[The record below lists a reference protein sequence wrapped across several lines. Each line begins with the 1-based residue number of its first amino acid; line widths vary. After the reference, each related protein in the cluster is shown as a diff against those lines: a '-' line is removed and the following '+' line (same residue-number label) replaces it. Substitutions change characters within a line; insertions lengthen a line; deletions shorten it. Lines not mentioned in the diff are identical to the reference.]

1 MTKIT
6 NSKFFRLNVVT
17 SLMCLIPLLIGAVFY
32 NQLPDSIP
40 VHFNIYNQLD
50 NYASKSFA
58 LFGIPLIL
66 LLLQIVCCAVVNS
79 DPKQMNATP
88 QLQYISRF
96 IIPILGIMTQCLII
110 LYVLNDGINVG
121 KVITVVLGIIFL
133 LIGNYLPKCKQN
145 YTIGIRLPW
154 TLADEVNWRKTHRM
168 AGILMVAL
176 SILIIIISLAGYEIW
191 TFAILA
197 IAVITPCIYS
207 YTLFKK
213 GKK

>member
-1 MTKIT
+1 
-6 NSKFFRLNVVT
+6 
-17 SLMCLIPLLIGAVFY
+17 
-32 NQLPDSIP
+32 
-40 VHFNIYNQLD
+40 
-50 NYASKSFA
+50 
-58 LFGIPLIL
+58 
-66 LLLQIVCCAVVNS
+66 
-79 DPKQMNATP
+79 MNATP

>member
-40 VHFNIYNQLD
+40 VHFNIYNQPD